1 MIEGMSTPSEI
12 TALLGLVPL
21 PVEGGLFAQS
31 WRSETV
37 SAIYYLLAAPE
48 FSALHRLDRTEVFT
62 HHAGAPARMLLLA
75 PDGTVSTA
83 VLGTDLA
90 AGQRPQ
96 VVVPPGTWQAAE
108 TQGEWTLMGC
118 VVVPPYTD
126 DCVEFGSAVTLTA
139 EYPAHAEEIRRLCRD

>member
-1 MIEGMSTPSEI
+1 MIVGMSTPQEI
-12 TALLGLVPL
+12 TSLLGLEPL
-21 PVEGGLFAQS
+21 PIEGGVFTQS
-31 WRSETV
+31 WRSDTV

-48 FSALHRLDRTEVFT
+48 FSAVHRLDRTEIFT
-62 HHAGAPARMLLLA
+62 YHAGAPTRMLLLSEGMA
-75 PDGTVSTA
+75 RTE
-83 VLGTDLA
+83 VLGVDLA

-126 DCVEFGSAVTLTA
+126 NCVEFGDAATLAA
-139 EYPAHAEEIRRLCRD
+139 EYPSHANEIRRLCRE